1 MNHLFTSDQA
11 PCNAGEKLPNKWL
24 FRLWRA
30 ALMRLKQAWR
40 EQGSEKNR
48 EKVERVPSFVRPMK
62 LPGNVLLRAERHLT
76 KNPKNSLE
84 RIRLIQHYCLYRKAD
99 AEAARQFCHHVK
111 AFVENNPLDEN
122 IPLLPV
128 NADETELFEA
138 VQNIWLG
145 HIERE
150 PGNVELL
157 KAASM
162 FYVWRDPA
170 LSAMIAKRVVELS
183 PSRKE
188 DIINQYQYLDLDPGV
203 MQAVESDI
211 EYATTAYEALLLVYH
226 KNTLSPRRRF
236 QILMQLPEYAYK
248 LGRFDDTIKYAG
260 ELLKEVEELP
270 ADSLQY
276 GSNFHRACLWI
287 ARVLFERGDI
297 KRAKQWFI
305 WSVKTKPSLYLCT
318 AGPDLYLAEQFVL
331 AGEGQIVIN
340 YLTHASLFWNEGIL
354 FDWIDQLKEG
364 KKPDFSAYLI

>member
-1 MNHLFTSDQA
+1 MSIDQA

-40 EQGSEKNR
+40 EQENEKIR
-48 EKVERVPSFVRPMK
+48 EKVERVPSLIRPMK
-62 LPGNVLLRAERHLT
+62 LSVDVLLRSERHLT

-84 RIRLIQHYCLYRKAD
+84 RIRLIQHYCLYRKTD
-99 AEAARQFCHHVK
+99 VEAARRLSHHVK
-111 AFVENNPLDEN
+111 AFVANNPLDEN

-128 NADETELFEA
+128 NSGEAELYEA

-145 HIERE
+145 HIERD
-150 PGNVELL
+150 PGNLEIL

-162 FYVWRDPA
+162 FYAWRDPA
-170 LSAMIAKRVVELS
+170 LSAMIGKRVVELS
-183 PSRKE
+183 PSQKE
-188 DIINQYQYLDLDPGV
+188 DIIRHCLGV
-203 MQAVESDI
+203 MGTVETDI
-211 EYATTAYEALLLVYH
+211 EYATNAYEALLLAYH
-226 KNTLSPRRRF
+226 KKTLSPRRRF
-236 QILMQLPEYAYK
+236 EILMQLPEYAYK

-305 WSVKTKPSLYLCT
+305 WSVKTRPSLYLCT

-331 AGEGQIVIN
+331 AGERQIVIN

>member
-1 MNHLFTSDQA
+1 MRQQSTIDQA

-30 ALMRLKQAWR
+30 ALMRIKQTWR
-40 EQGSEKNR
+40 EQENEKIR
-48 EKVERVPSFVRPMK
+48 QRVERVPSMIRPIK
-62 LPGNVLLRAERHLT
+62 LPGDVLLRAERHLT
-76 KNPKNSLE
+76 KNPKNSFE

-99 AEAARQFCHHVK
+99 AEAARRLFYHVK

-128 NADETELFEA
+128 NADEPELFED

-145 HIERE
+145 HIERN
-150 PGNVELL
+150 PGNVEIL
-157 KAASM
+157 KAAST
-162 FYVWRDPA
+162 FYIWRDPA
-170 LSAMIAKRVVELS
+170 LSAMIAKRVAELS
-183 PSRKE
+183 PKRKE
-188 DIINQYQYLDLDPGV
+188 DEIVRLLG
-203 MQAVESDI
+203 AVRMIENDI
-211 EYATTAYEALLLVYH
+211 EYATTSYEALLVAYRKKSL
-226 KNTLSPRRRF
+226 PPCRRL
-236 QILMQLPEYAYK
+236 QILTILPEFAYR
-248 LGRFDDTIKYAG
+248 LGRLDDTIKYAG
-260 ELLKEVEELP
+260 ELVKLLDESQTE
-270 ADSLQY
+270 SLEY

-287 ARVLFERGDI
+287 ARALFERGDI
-297 KRAKQWFI
+297 KRAKQWFV

-331 AGEGQIVIN
+331 AGERQIVIN